1 MHKKLIIPLILLS
14 LLFVQ
19 CSSSKFSTF
28 VTRENDKLIDDGK
41 ELRFISFNIPNLH
54 YIEDY
59 LPFDSTNPWRLPNEY
74 EIRDA
79 LTSIK
84 QLGGKVARMY
94 VLSVRRDID
103 SPDVIRHVE
112 GPGKFNEEAFKAL
125 DKVLQIANEVGVR
138 VIIPFVDNWHWWG
151 GPKEYAAF
159 RGKDRDAFWTDPE
172 IIADLKKTIEFT
184 INRKNTY
191 TGVLYKDDKAILGW
205 ETGNELNAPFEWTR
219 EIAAYIKSLDKNH
232 LVIEGKN
239 APDLS
244 AEAIQ
249 DTNIDV
255 VTTHHYRNTKVNLEK
270 IVANQKMAK
279 GKKPYIVGEY
289 GIVPPQEIR
298 AITDTI
304 INQGLIGG
312 MIWSLRFHNRDG
324 GFYNHYEYNNVGA
337 YRWPGFQSGDWY
349 DEKLILNMIRE
360 KAYQID
366 GLTVPPLPIPEAPK
380 LLDINDVSEISWQ
393 GSTGAQSYII
403 ERKEEYVN
411 DWQVIA
417 DNVDDARYQYRPL
430 FNDETAEIGKRY
442 FYRIA
447 AKNESGVSDYSN
459 IVGPVEVKFKKIV
472 DEMENFDK
480 VFQKDGE
487 LELLTYQ
494 EIRRAKEDRSRLT
507 GSEGSYIIYKS
518 PMNISEVKVD
528 FFLSKENGDVKVAT
542 GSDVDSL
549 TEITPD
555 KQVFK
560 FGKND
565 YNFFDAV
572 RYTSI
577 NLPENSRFVKITLND
592 GVQISRVEI
601 KYQP

>member
-1 MHKKLIIPLILLS
+1 MKKIYTAFKLIVIS
-14 LLFVQ
+14 LLFIQ
-19 CSSSKFSTF
+19 CSAGNFSTF
-28 VTRENDKLIDDGK
+28 VVRKNDKLYENGK
-41 ELRFISFNIPNLH
+41 EFRFISFNIPNLH

-59 LPFDSTNPWRLPNEY
+59 LPFESINPWRLPDEY

-84 QLGGKVARMY
+84 QLGGKVVRMY

-103 SPDVIRHVE
+103 TPDIIRHVE

-172 IIADLKKTIEFT
+172 IIADFKKTIEFT

-191 TGVLYKDDKAILGW
+191 TGILYKDDKAIFGW
-205 ETGNELNAPFEWTR
+205 ETGNELDAPYEWTK

-232 LVIEGKN
+232 LVIEGRRS
-239 APDLS
+239 PDLS
-244 AEAIQ
+244 EEAIK

-255 VTTHHYRNTKVNLEK
+255 VSTHHYRDTKSNLKK
-270 IVANQKMAK
+270 ITDNQKMAK
-279 GKKPYIVGEY
+279 GIKPYFVGEF

-298 AITDTI
+298 AIMDTI
-304 INQGLIGG
+304 INQGVMGG
-312 MIWSLRFHNRDG
+312 LLWSLRFHNREG
-324 GFYNHYEYNNVGA
+324 GFYHHYEYNNVSA
-337 YRWPGFQSGDWY
+337 YRWPGFSDGDWY
-349 DEKLILNMIRE
+349 DEKLVLNMVRE

-366 GLTVPPLPIPEAPK
+366 GLTVPPLPVPEKPR
-380 LLDINDVSEISWQ
+380 LLEFDDVSQISWQ
-393 GSTGAQSYII
+393 GSAGAQSYII
-403 ERKEEYVN
+403 ERKEEN
-411 DWQVIA
+411 KSEWHVIA
-417 DNVDDARYQYRPL
+417 DNVDDTKYQYRPL
-430 FNDETAEIGKRY
+430 FNDETAEKGKRY

-447 AKNESGVSDYSN
+447 AKNESGISDYSN

-487 LELLTYQ
+487 LKLLIYQ
-494 EIRRAKEDRSRLT
+494 DIRRAKEDRSRLI
-507 GSEGSYIIYKS
+507 GKEGSYIVYKS
-518 PMNISEVKVD
+518 PMNIVEIKVD
-528 FFLSKENGDVKVAT
+528 FFLSNENGDIKIEA
-542 GSDVDSL
+542 GSTIDSL
-549 TEITPD
+549 VEINVN
-555 KQVFK
+555 KQIFK

-572 RYTSI
+572 RYTSTDI
-577 NLPENSRFVKITLND
+577 PENSRFVKIKLTE
-592 GVQISRVEI
+592 GIQISRIEI
-601 KYQP
+601 KY